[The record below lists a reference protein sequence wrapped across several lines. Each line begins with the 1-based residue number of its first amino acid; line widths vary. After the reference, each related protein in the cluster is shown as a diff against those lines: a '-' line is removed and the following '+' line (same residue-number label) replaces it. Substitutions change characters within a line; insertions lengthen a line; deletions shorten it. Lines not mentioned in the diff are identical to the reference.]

1 MIVINTFNIRD
12 IRNKKNPYIYIY
24 ITVEAKHPVGGARS
38 GSRMALPMAT
48 ASGVNLVEE
57 LAAMT
62 SPSRHVG
69 AGASAGAVRM
79 SHGG

>member
-1 MIVINTFNIRD
+1 MEPKPT
-12 IRNKKNPYIYIY
+12 
-24 ITVEAKHPVGGARS
+24 VGGVRA

-57 LAAMT
+57 LAAMA